1 MGSALDR
8 LRKLN
13 GDSEGE
19 EQGAT
24 TKNEKPA
31 NAKSK
36 AAYNKLLRTGKTTYG
51 GKTYTL
57 PGWEA
62 PEPEPT
68 THPSRAD
75 TLPELQRAVEAGEMH
90 PTEALSRY
98 LGTLN
103 NGPTQGIQENHAL
116 TPELQAEF
124 IRRNSGQ
131 AQGTNFAP
139 NVNLQYRM
147 AQMANRGRAEGTNE
161 EEVAGWVNS
170 KAAPYQGIRDNA
182 DYLANT
188 KADEKYAIKGLYSA
202 TGKKAKYN
210 YITNLN
216 GFADN
221 AKKSRENEL
230 TKYDFMTENERK
242 DYTYIANTQGLDAA
256 EGYLDYLDYDLNAR
270 ASEAAQAAWA
280 KNAQGTGN
288 AIGASAT
295 SVLANS
301 VSGLGEI
308 NLLSQN
314 INKLFT
320 GKPVDYNAPA
330 LNASKYTQTVRGQVA
345 KDIEKAHPNA
355 TVAGVNLGSFL
366 YQTGMSMAD
375 SAVVALLGRFG
386 VPNPGIIL
394 GSSAAVNATLNAKE
408 RGLTDAQA
416 LTTGLASGIAEMLF
430 EEVSLEK
437 IIHPTTAKSV
447 GGVVLNILR
456 QAFTEGSEE
465 VATTLAN
472 TLTDALINGDKSEIL
487 TRQRELQAQGMS
499 EEEARKAAWKE
510 WGIGLITD
518 ALGGA
523 ISGGV
528 MGTGANVANYMS
540 EANYRR
546 TGDAYRQ
553 MGLTNDE
560 FRDALVNVKQNTYD
574 QYTEEWLNKL
584 TDRAARG
591 EDLMQKLPSA
601 EIGKVMALQAGLT
614 NTVLTQTEYNRI
626 ARLNDAPYNRVT
638 EEAAQTAQETQEAA
652 RTEEVPLPA
661 RAENA
666 AETQARPLTLPTAET
681 TQNREADPLGYAL
694 DKKKSGK
701 RLNAQDARAIIE
713 NPEAIQALRDA
724 GVLLGEVQNNAL
736 GRTKIDYAVSYLADK
751 QTGTYVYSTAGGLP
765 LVSALEK
772 VWRGEPVTEAD
783 AREIMDAPGVIEA
796 FQANGYLTGDIKTG
810 QEGVRQV
817 MDAVTEW
824 GEKQRAERQEHETP
838 PSVTLPT
845 AEEQQEQ
852 NAPQALTLPTAES
865 RTAEAESVQAGPP
878 LPSRMTQ
885 EQESRAETPA
895 AERQEQN
902 APQTLSLP
910 TAEEQ
915 QEQNAPQTLTAPT
928 REESLSQEVPKPL
941 TLPTAESRTAETE
954 EQMIERLKKSPAGL
968 SQDEYTA
975 TLDQRTVKLLDT
987 LAKKLGLRVA
997 FADEVNR
1004 GKANADITGNVVLIE
1019 KGNPNP
1025 VRFLIGHEAT
1035 HWMKRN
1041 ADGGYNA
1048 FEKAARKADAVWFQ
1062 NREAEIRQ
1070 VYQKQGV
1077 SIDEAGIREEALSD
1091 YAGLLA
1097 DNSDTL
1103 ERFIT
1108 ENKDDRGVL
1117 EKVRDFFRH
1126 IKEFLTGDDRAKV
1139 ERAERRLLQALQQT
1153 ERNVASGKAKG
1164 VERSSDPAKTIGDSS
1179 GLEES
1184 YTKYSLNAN
1193 TYDYAKAYTGVSK
1206 QTETAWDSIRELG
1219 EIQKQIGRT
1228 IRKDLPAGHW
1238 RMNIHNLNEYLAK
1251 HPDIWQRLVDI
1262 QTEANEKGIAV
1273 DFVTPVQESWEIEGQ
1288 KVEGGLKGFPI
1299 EYRKKK
1305 DGSYVFNGF
1314 ARTLSQLFVDRM
1326 DPRVRGKMQDEF
1338 IAAVEDAYNKRLDM
1352 ADPAPKLKKML
1363 DAVAGPVAGRNIA
1376 SKTKNSLQTA
1386 LRSASKTVMALNFNS
1401 ACPMFTVGNH
1411 GCYLDACYLTQ
1422 MGAGGNTVN
1431 LFQSAIYGGEI
1442 LQLSQ
1447 NTIDL
1452 LNSDP
1457 DGLRVNGVGDTIADN
1472 KAGFFA
1478 ALRHAEM
1485 RGLKLKII
1493 TKQTMTLDLLRE
1505 AKKQGIDISNVTVQ
1519 LSMDNLWLPADLDD
1533 AWGSGIRGT
1542 VGIADTLRTNK
1553 NFEAASVAYDEFYGR
1568 QTKEADGVLYRK
1580 YGFDANKVLELI
1592 EDYPEINILPRYVVT
1607 TAPEIAELALG
1618 NGPLG
1623 EGPFIQTL
1631 MHGVVPE
1638 ECVSDYPGKVLNFGA
1653 VRHAIEKNADGE
1665 WEFFGAKV
1673 QKTKGDKSG
1682 KGTLIRVNS
1691 KAHKIVDDYIKDH
1704 YTKAQQET
1712 IYTNLQKQICCK
1724 ASENVDACAGCQS
1737 LYGGGC
1743 SLCSSVKA
1751 GKDFD
1756 YTPPADLQS
1765 PASDIVSETV
1775 KKLRAM
1781 VKAQNKDEGK
1791 TKYSM
1796 KEADTDYLAAVDR
1809 GNTAA
1814 AQKMV
1819 DEAAKKAGYDIKAYH
1834 GTSNYGF
1841 TRFDNYFTKFGLFGN
1856 GFYFTESPEVAESY
1870 TKKGKGTNPGV
1881 YSVFL
1886 KADNLIDMD
1895 APADLSKWRKGF
1907 RDFDFDESYL
1917 DGVSTNEDAFR
1928 ALKEAMQDAEMYQ
1941 WEAEETVPDFIREMG
1956 YDGITHMGGG
1966 RYGSKDGP
1974 SHRVYIVYDSSQ
1986 IKSADPVTYD
1996 KDDKPIS
2003 LSERFN
2009 PENDDIRY
2017 SLKGLDADAIPES
2030 VRRYGRIKP
2039 GENPARDVQ
2048 VPKKVTGD
2056 KRERVSQTIRT
2067 VLEAG
2072 ATPDAAVP
2080 TISELVEKG
2089 AYSYPVYSDKDA
2101 IAKAEGTIKDKG
2113 WEATLTEWVKDVS
2126 DGTVSKTN
2134 TAMGWALYNNAA
2146 NKGDLDTALNVLDL
2160 IVRHQRNAAQA
2171 VQATRI
2177 LKQLTPE
2184 AQLYGVQRSVDNLI
2198 AEIKQKYGKDVDIQ
2212 VNRDLARAFLNAKT
2226 EAERRK
2232 ALEALYKDVGRQ
2244 LPSRFID
2251 KWNAWRYLAMLG
2263 NPRTHVRNI
2272 VGNAGFAPVVLVK
2285 DQVGTMLESIV
2296 YHLSGGKTE
2305 RTKGL
2310 VLPGW
2315 DHKLVK
2321 AAWNRYDEIMDEALG
2336 AGKYTDMKAANDAI
2350 QEGRV
2355 IFKFKPLEWAR
2366 RANSAAL
2373 DKEDIWFNKPHYVY
2387 ALAQYC
2393 KANDITPAQIASGKG
2408 LEKAEA
2414 YAIKEAQKAT
2424 YRDINAFSNFVS
2436 SIGRSTDRKT
2446 PVGKV
2451 ASAVIEGIL
2460 PFRRTPANILAR
2472 GVEYSPLGLAKS
2484 LTYDMYQVMKKDA
2497 DGNPRMTVAE
2507 MLDDVS
2513 AGLTGTGLL
2522 ALGMLLAKLGLL
2534 RGHGKDEE
2542 KARNFDDLTG
2552 HQNYALQLPNGDSYT
2567 LDWLA
2572 PESLPVFVG
2581 VNLYERMLKTKGEMK
2596 MNDLLQAVSSISEPM
2611 LEMSMLQGI
2620 NDLLETVSFAKN
2632 QDTSALFGVL
2642 SEATISYL
2650 TQAFPTLLGQSE
2662 RTGENIRM
2670 TTYTDKNKWLTPDIQ
2685 YSLGKVSAK
2694 IPGWDYDQIPYIDA
2708 WGRTEVTG
2716 DGWLERAFKNMINPG
2731 YTDTVRM
2738 SDMEKELLRLY
2749 NLNPEDNGGVLPTRP
2764 GRKIGDTDLTGEQYV
2779 KYATKKGQLSYELAT
2794 GIIKSAA
2801 YKKATDDEKVALI
2814 KDAFDYANERGKAEA
2829 ISGYKTSESKSWITK
2844 MYQTVKKTKV
2854 DEATYLSARYATS
2867 QVKGIPDDN
2876 GEMISNSAGLKKMD
2890 YLYGLTSLTDSQ
2902 REAMMADF
2910 GVGEKLLEAMPSK
2923 EEVKERLTFIEAG
2936 IPDSEYKDY
2945 KIASG
2950 VKGIDLDTYMKGY
2963 NAYYDADGS
2972 GTKTNADWTAVLD
2985 EQTFSKD
2992 KAQDNYIKGVLWQL
3006 YTNSTST
3013 KNNPYDKS
3021 GGQYV
3026 LDEKDKAKG
3035 GGGKSGGD
3043 KARIQLPTQKQPWE
3057 MTRSRLTLPSHSTV
3071 REQRPTSRLTLPS
3084 RYSK

>member
-1 MGSALDR
+1 MADDFEFEKRMAEKRAKKTKQTFGEGVYGSTPYISRVTDYEQARRDAEKEW
-8 LRKLN
+8 LRQQQTRQQEQQTRQQEQQTRQQEQQNAATAGLSQNVASYYQDILN
-13 GDSEGE
+13 ER
-19 EQGAT
+19 
-24 TKNEKPA
+24 
-31 NAKSK
+31 K
-36 AAYNKLLRTGKTTYG
+36 AA
-51 GKTYTL
+51 
-57 PGWEA
+57 
-62 PEPEPT
+62 EPT
-68 THPSRAD
+68 PSSSRPD

-103 NGPTQGIQENHAL
+103 NGSAQGIQENHAL
-116 TPELQAEF
+116 TPALQAEF
-124 IRRNSGQ
+124 VRRNSGQ
-131 AQGTNFAP
+131 TTGTNFAP
-139 NVNLQYRM
+139 NVNLQYQM

-170 KAAPYQGIRDNA
+170 KSAPYQGIRNNK

-188 KADEKYAIKGLYSA
+188 KADEKYAIKGLYTA

-216 GFADN
+216 GFADS

-230 TKYDFMTENERK
+230 SKYDFMTENERK

-301 VSGLGEI
+301 VSGLGTL
-308 NLLSQN
+308 NLLGQN
-314 INKLFT
+314 INKALT

-375 SAVVALLGRFG
+375 SAVVALLGSLG
-386 VPNPGIIL
+386 VPQPGIIL

-430 EEVSLEK
+430 EEISLEK

-447 GGVVLNILR
+447 GGVVKNILL

-487 TRQRELQAQGMS
+487 TRQRELQADGMS
-499 EEEARKAAWKE
+499 EEEARRAAWNE
-510 WGIGLITD
+510 WGTGLLTD
-518 ALGGA
+518 LLGGA
-523 ISGGV
+523 ISGGQ
-528 MGTGANVANYMS
+528 MGTGANVSNYMS
-540 EANYRR
+540 EANYRM
-546 TGDAYRQ
+546 TGDAYKQ
-553 MGLTNDE
+553 MGMTNDE
-560 FRDALVNVKQNTYD
+560 LRDALVNVKQNTYD
-574 QYTEEWLNKL
+574 PYTEEWLGKL

-626 ARLNDAPYNRVT
+626 ARLNESPYNNVMD
-638 EEAAQTAQETQEAA
+638 EAPQTAQEAQEATRA
-652 RTEEVPLPA
+652 EEAPLPA

-666 AETQARPLTLPTAET
+666 AETQARTLTLPTVEEAP
-681 TQNREADPLGYAL
+681 TQNT
-694 DKKKSGK
+694 
-701 RLNAQDARAIIE
+701 Q
-713 NPEAIQALRDA
+713 
-724 GVLLGEVQNNAL
+724 
-736 GRTKIDYAVSYLADK
+736 
-751 QTGTYVYSTAGGLP
+751 QT
-765 LVSALEK
+765 
-772 VWRGEPVTEAD
+772 
-783 AREIMDAPGVIEA
+783 
-796 FQANGYLTGDIKTG
+796 LT
-810 QEGVRQV
+810 
-817 MDAVTEW
+817 M
-824 GEKQRAERQEHETP
+824 
-838 PSVTLPT
+838 PT
-845 AEEQQEQ
+845 AEERQAQVAEQQAPAQQAQAEEARVEPNAPATLSLPTVEAQQEPNAPATLTLPTVAERQEQ
-852 NAPQALTLPTAES
+852 NAPQALTLPT
-865 RTAEAESVQAGPP
+865 V
-878 LPSRMTQ
+878 
-885 EQESRAETPA
+885 
-895 AERQEQN
+895 N
-902 APQTLSLP
+902 
-910 TAEEQ
+910 
-915 QEQNAPQTLTAPT
+915 
-928 REESLSQEVPKPL
+928 
-941 TLPTAESRTAETE
+941 SRTAETE
-954 EQMIERLKKSPAGL
+954 EQLIDRLKKSEAGL
-968 SQDEYTA
+968 AQDDYTA
-975 TLDQRTVKLLDT
+975 TMDQRTVKLLDT

-1070 VYQKQGV
+1070 AYEKQGI
-1077 SIDEAGIREEALSD
+1077 SIDEAGIREEAVSD

-1108 ENKDDRGVL
+1108 ENKDDRSAL

-1126 IKEFLTGDDRAKV
+1126 VKEFLTGDERAKV
-1139 ERAERRLLQALQQT
+1139 ERAERRLIQALQQT
-1153 ERNVASGKAKG
+1153 ERNVASGEGARQGNNTQRSIKSNIDGTQAASYNNELTGG
-1164 VERSSDPAKTIGDSS
+1164 VQNGRAQEGTAGAELDGTS
-1179 GLEES
+1179 GE
-1184 YTKYSLNAN
+1184 
-1193 TYDYAKAYTGVSK
+1193 GVSERRVRAARGDRAEGRALRQGDIPVSGIVQLSESSK
-1206 QTETAWDSIRELG
+1206 QLLNDRSVGTVEMEYSTDHAAFSALLDEARTIDEENGWAVTPKTVEALENCRTFLSADGGVGFALAPNGDIEAVFRNRNRHPQGRAMRSVIPQAIANGGTKLDCYGPRLARVYADAAGMVPVCRVSFDPEFANPG
-1219 EIQKQIGRT
+1219 WTPDKGQPDVVFMMATDTDADTIIQKQGTYHIPT
-1228 IRKDLPAGHW
+1228 
-1238 RMNIHNLNEYLAK
+1238 
-1251 HPDIWQRLVDI
+1251 
-1262 QTEANEKGIAV
+1262 
-1273 DFVTPVQESWEIEGQ
+1273 
-1288 KVEGGLKGFPI
+1288 
-1299 EYRKKK
+1299 
-1305 DGSYVFNGF
+1305 
-1314 ARTLSQLFVDRM
+1314 
-1326 DPRVRGKMQDEF
+1326 DEE
-1338 IAAVEDAYNKRLDM
+1338 IAALPLFTGETGYDDAAAYRDRLLEERLKAGNTEEETKWSLKESDSAYLSAVNSGDM
-1352 ADPAPKLKKML
+1352 A
-1363 DAVAGPVAGRNIA
+1363 
-1376 SKTKNSLQTA
+1376 TA
-1386 LRSASKTVMALNFNS
+1386 QR
-1401 ACPMFTVGNH
+1401 
-1411 GCYLDACYLTQ
+1411 
-1422 MGAGGNTVN
+1422 
-1431 LFQSAIYGGEI
+1431 
-1442 LQLSQ
+1442 
-1447 NTIDL
+1447 
-1452 LNSDP
+1452 
-1457 DGLRVNGVGDTIADN
+1457 
-1472 KAGFFA
+1472 
-1478 ALRHAEM
+1478 
-1485 RGLKLKII
+1485 
-1493 TKQTMTLDLLRE
+1493 
-1505 AKKQGIDISNVTVQ
+1505 
-1519 LSMDNLWLPADLDD
+1519 
-1533 AWGSGIRGT
+1533 
-1542 VGIADTLRTNK
+1542 
-1553 NFEAASVAYDEFYGR
+1553 
-1568 QTKEADGVLYRK
+1568 
-1580 YGFDANKVLELI
+1580 
-1592 EDYPEINILPRYVVT
+1592 
-1607 TAPEIAELALG
+1607 
-1618 NGPLG
+1618 
-1623 EGPFIQTL
+1623 
-1631 MHGVVPE
+1631 
-1638 ECVSDYPGKVLNFGA
+1638 
-1653 VRHAIEKNADGE
+1653 
-1665 WEFFGAKV
+1665 
-1673 QKTKGDKSG
+1673 
-1682 KGTLIRVNS
+1682 
-1691 KAHKIVDDYIKDH
+1691 
-1704 YTKAQQET
+1704 
-1712 IYTNLQKQICCK
+1712 
-1724 ASENVDACAGCQS
+1724 
-1737 LYGGGC
+1737 
-1743 SLCSSVKA
+1743 
-1751 GKDFD
+1751 
-1756 YTPPADLQS
+1756 
-1765 PASDIVSETV
+1765 
-1775 KKLRAM
+1775 
-1781 VKAQNKDEGK
+1781 
-1791 TKYSM
+1791 
-1796 KEADTDYLAAVDR
+1796 
-1809 GNTAA
+1809 
-1814 AQKMV
+1814 MV
-1819 DEAAKKAGYDIKAYH
+1819 DEAAKKAGFVDAIPEQTSTYAVRTGRPPKNTVKVYKVFTVTDDGSPTALFVSGTEKLPQNVWLNAQDTWHFTAKNGLQYVPSTQNPYTEGGKTGGQVEIPNDEIRQELIRRGFLPKGSKAKAITALAYRPGWH
-1834 GTSNYGF
+1834 AGDLPFFPQGGMQIEGSNYKNVHRYNQVVFECEMDADTDYTTYHTNKDGKTVFHDMETMPDGGF
-1841 TRFDNYFTKFGLFGN
+1841 YKFSTNPMANAQDIGSWYISGSLKIGRALTEAECNKILQDSGRPIQEWQQYQDKDARRNMSKEERNAYEHTMGPMNLAALGYTGERFD
-1856 GFYFTESPEVAESY
+1856 A
-1870 TKKGKGTNPGV
+1870 
-1881 YSVFL
+1881 
-1886 KADNLIDMD
+1886 A
-1895 APADLSKWRKGF
+1895 RKT
-1907 RDFDFDESYL
+1907 L
-1917 DGVSTNEDAFR
+1917 A
-1928 ALKEAMQDAEMYQ
+1928 
-1941 WEAEETVPDFIREMG
+1941 
-1956 YDGITHMGGG
+1956 
-1966 RYGSKDGP
+1966 
-1974 SHRVYIVYDSSQ
+1974 
-1986 IKSADPVTYD
+1986 PVTYD
-1996 KDDKPIS
+1996 DDGKVIP

-2030 VRRYGRIKP
+2030 VRRYGRIQP
-2039 GENPARDVQ
+2039 GEKPTRDVQ
-2048 VPKKVTGD
+2048 VPKKVTED
-2056 KRERVSQTIRT
+2056 KNERVSQTIRT

-2089 AYSYPVYSDKDA
+2089 AYSYQVYSDKDA
-2101 IAKAEGTIKDKG
+2101 IAKAEDTIKDKG
-2113 WEATLTEWVKDVS
+2113 WEATLTAWVKDVS
-2126 DGTVSKTN
+2126 DGTVNKTN
-2134 TAMGWALYNNAA
+2134 TALGWALYNNAA
-2146 NKGDLDTALNVLDL
+2146 NEGDLDTALNVLDL

-2226 EAERRK
+2226 EEERRK

-2244 LPSRFID
+2244 LPSRFVD

-2285 DQVGTMLESIV
+2285 DQVGTMLESIA
-2296 YHLSGGKTE
+2296 YRLSGGKTD

-2321 AAWNRYDEIMDEALG
+2321 AAWDRYDEIMDEALG
-2336 AGKYTDMKAANDAI
+2336 GGKYTDMKAANDAI
-2350 QEGRV
+2350 EQSRV
-2355 IFKFKPLEWAR
+2355 IFKFKPLEVVR
-2366 RANSAAL
+2366 RFNRDAL

-2387 ALAQYC
+2387 AMAQYC

-2484 LTYDMYQVMKKDA
+2484 LTYDIYQVMKKDA
-2497 DGNPRMTVAE
+2497 DGNPRMTVSE
-2507 MLDDVS
+2507 MLDNVS

-2522 ALGMLLAKLGLL
+2522 ALGMLLSKLGLL
-2534 RGHGKDEE
+2534 RGHGEDDE

-2572 PESLPVFVG
+2572 PEALPVFVG

-2596 MNDLLQAVSSISEPM
+2596 MNDLLKAISSISEPM
-2611 LEMSMLQGI
+2611 LEMSMIQGI

-2632 QDTSALFGVL
+2632 NETSALFGVL

-2670 TTYTDKNKWLTPDIQ
+2670 TTYTDKNKWLMPDLQ

-2694 IPGWDYDQIPYIDA
+2694 TPGWDYDQIPYIDA

-2731 YTDTVRM
+2731 YTDRVRM

-2749 NLNPEDNGGVLPTRP
+2749 NVNPEDNGGVLPTRA

-2779 KYATKKGQLSYELAT
+2779 KYATKKGELSYELAER
-2794 GIIKSAA
+2794 IIKSAA
-2801 YKKATDDEKVALI
+2801 YKKATDAERVEMI
-2814 KDAFDYANERGKAEA
+2814 KDAYDYANEKGRAAA
-2829 ISGYKTSESKSWITK
+2829 IPGYKPSKNKAW
-2844 MYQTVKKTKV
+2844 MAEMDETVKETKV
-2854 DEATYLSARYATS
+2854 SRADYISARYAAS
-2867 QVKGIPDDN
+2867 QIKGIPD
-2876 GEMISNSAGLKKMD
+2876 GEGGTVTNSAGLKKMD
-2890 YLYGLTSLTDSQ
+2890 YLYGLTDLTQKQ

-2910 GVGEKLLEAMPSK
+2910 GVSESLLESAQSK
-2923 EEVKERLTFIEAG
+2923 DDVNGMLEFLDAG
-2936 IPDSEYKDY
+2936 IPATEYKDY

-2950 VKGIDLDTYMKGY
+2950 VRGIDLDTYKKGY

-2985 EQTFSKD
+2985 KQTFSKD
-2992 KAQDNYIKGVLWQL
+2992 TAQNNYIKGVLWQL

-3026 LDEKDKAKG
+3026 LDERDKAKAG
-3035 GGGKSGGD
+3035 GSGSGSY
-3043 KARIQLPTQKQPWE
+3043 ARANIPTLKLPTVEPVQK
-3057 MTRSRLTLPSHSTV
+3057 RSTGRLELPTV
-3071 REQRPTSRLTLPS
+3071 
-3084 RYSK
+3084 

>member
-1 MGSALDR
+1 MS
-8 LRKLN
+8 
-13 GDSEGE
+13 
-19 EQGAT
+19 Q
-24 TKNEKPA
+24 
-31 NAKSK
+31 
-36 AAYNKLLRTGKTTYG
+36 
-51 GKTYTL
+51 
-57 PGWEA
+57 
-62 PEPEPT
+62 
-68 THPSRAD
+68 
-75 TLPELQRAVEAGEMH
+75 
-90 PTEALSRY
+90 
-98 LGTLN
+98 
-103 NGPTQGIQENHAL
+103 I
-116 TPELQAEF
+116 
-124 IRRNSGQ
+124 
-131 AQGTNFAP
+131 
-139 NVNLQYRM
+139 
-147 AQMANRGRAEGTNE
+147 ANRGRSEGTNAE
-161 EEVAGWVNS
+161 EIAGWVNS
-170 KAAPYQGIRDNA
+170 KADQYQGIRNNP

-188 KADEKYAIKGLYSA
+188 KPDEKYAVKGLYIA

-216 GFADN
+216 GYAD
-221 AKKSRENEL
+221 KENMSL
-230 TKYDFMTENERK
+230 GNNRLYKYSYMTDNERK

-270 ASEAAQAAWA
+270 AAEAENAAWA
-280 KNAQGTGN
+280 ENTRGTGK
-288 AIGASAT
+288 AIGASAA
-295 SVLANS
+295 SVLIKPGE
-301 VSGLGEI
+301 GLGVLD
-308 NLLSQN
+308 LLGQN
-314 INKLFT
+314 INKALT

-330 LNASKYTQTVRGQVA
+330 LRPSQWTQTIRGQVA
-345 KDIEKAHPNA
+345 KDIEEAHPDA

-386 VPNPGIIL
+386 VPNPGVIL
-394 GSSAAVNATLNAKE
+394 GSSAAVSATLNAKE

-416 LTTGLASGIAEMLF
+416 LTTGLAAGIAEMLF

-437 IIHPTTAKSV
+437 IIHPTTAKGV

-472 TLTDALINGDKSEIL
+472 TLTDAIINGDKSEIL
-487 TRQRELQAQGMS
+487 VRQRELQAQGMS
-499 EEEARKAAWKE
+499 EEDARKAAWRE
-510 WGIGLITD
+510 WGQGLIAD

-523 ISGGV
+523 LSGGV
-528 MGTGANVANYMS
+528 MGTGANVTNYMS
-540 EANYRR
+540 EANYRQ
-546 TGDAYRQ
+546 TGDAYKQ
-553 MGLTNDE
+553 MGMTNDE

-574 QYTEEWLNKL
+574 QYTEEWLDKL

-591 EDLMQKLPSA
+591 EDLMKKLPSA

-626 ARLNDAPYNRVT
+626 ARLNEAPYN
-638 EEAAQTAQETQEAA
+638 EMIDEASQTAQETQEAPRA
-652 RTEEVPLPA
+652 REVPLPA
-661 RAENA
+661 RAETA
-666 AETQARPLTLPTAET
+666 AETQARPLTLPTAE
-681 TQNREADPLGYAL
+681 EAPAP
-694 DKKKSGK
+694 
-701 RLNAQDARAIIE
+701 AQ
-713 NPEAIQALRDA
+713 
-724 GVLLGEVQNNAL
+724 
-736 GRTKIDYAVSYLADK
+736 
-751 QTGTYVYSTAGGLP
+751 TAPATLTLP
-765 LVSALEK
+765 TAAE
-772 VWRGEPVTEAD
+772 
-783 AREIMDAPGVIEA
+783 
-796 FQANGYLTGDIKTG
+796 Q
-810 QEGVRQV
+810 Q
-817 MDAVTEW
+817 
-824 GEKQRAERQEHETP
+824 ERQERQEQQRP
-838 PSVTLPT
+838 PVPRAAQEELTTTMPPAAEQQEREDPQTLTLPT
-845 AEEQQEQ
+845 AEE
-852 NAPQALTLPTAES
+852 
-865 RTAEAESVQAGPP
+865 
-878 LPSRMTQ
+878 
-885 EQESRAETPA
+885 
-895 AERQEQN
+895 RQEQN
-902 APQTLSLP
+902 TLR
-910 TAEEQ
+910 T
-915 QEQNAPQTLTAPT
+915 
-928 REESLSQEVPKPL
+928 L

-954 EQMIERLKKSPAGL
+954 EQMIDRLKKSPAGL

-975 TLDQRTVKLLDT
+975 TLDRRTAKLLDT

-1004 GKANADITGNVVLIE
+1004 GKANADINGNVVLIE

-1035 HWMKRN
+1035 HWMKKN

-1048 FEKAARKADAVWFQ
+1048 FEKAARKADAVWFA
-1062 NREAEIRQ
+1062 NREAEIRE
-1070 VYQKQGV
+1070 VYKKQGV
-1077 SIDEAGIREEALSD
+1077 SIDEAGIREEAVSD

-1103 ERFIT
+1103 EQFIS

-1153 ERNVASGKAKG
+1153 ERNVASGKGASRGNNTQQSIKSNIDETQAAGYNNELTGGAQNGRAQEGTAGAELDGASGEG
-1164 VERSSDPAKTIGDSS
+1164 VSERRLLADRGDRAQGRALRQGDISASGFVRLSDSS
-1179 GLEES
+1179 KQLLKDRSVGTVEMEYSTDHAAFSALLDEARTLDRDNGWAVTPKTVEDLENCRTFLSEDGGVGFALAPNGDIEAVFRNKQRHPQKGAMKSVLPQAIANGGTKLDCYGPGLARVYAYAGGMAPVCRVAFDAEF
-1184 YTKYSLNAN
+1184 AN
-1193 TYDYAKAYTGVSK
+1193 PGWTPDKGTPDVVFMMV
-1206 QTETAWDSIRELG
+1206 TDTDSDTI
-1219 EIQKQIGRT
+1219 IQKQGTYHIPT
-1228 IRKDLPAGHW
+1228 DEEIAKLPLFTGPTGYDDAAAY
-1238 RMNIHNLNEYLAK
+1238 R
-1251 HPDIWQRLVDI
+1251 DRLL
-1262 QTEANEKGIAV
+1262 EE
-1273 DFVTPVQESWEIEGQ
+1273 W
-1288 KVEGGLKGFPI
+1288 LK
-1299 EYRKKK
+1299 
-1305 DGSYVFNGF
+1305 
-1314 ARTLSQLFVDRM
+1314 
-1326 DPRVRGKMQDEF
+1326 
-1338 IAAVEDAYNKRLDM
+1338 
-1352 ADPAPKLKKML
+1352 
-1363 DAVAGPVAGRNIA
+1363 
-1376 SKTKNSLQTA
+1376 
-1386 LRSASKTVMALNFNS
+1386 
-1401 ACPMFTVGNH
+1401 
-1411 GCYLDACYLTQ
+1411 
-1422 MGAGGNTVN
+1422 GGNTEGETKRS
-1431 LFQSAIYGGEI
+1431 LKESDSAY
-1442 LQLSQ
+1442 LS
-1447 NTIDL
+1447 
-1452 LNSDP
+1452 
-1457 DGLRVNGVGDTIADN
+1457 A
-1472 KAGFFA
+1472 
-1478 ALRHAEM
+1478 
-1485 RGLKLKII
+1485 
-1493 TKQTMTLDLLRE
+1493 
-1505 AKKQGIDISNVTVQ
+1505 
-1519 LSMDNLWLPADLDD
+1519 
-1533 AWGSGIRGT
+1533 
-1542 VGIADTLRTNK
+1542 
-1553 NFEAASVAYDEFYGR
+1553 
-1568 QTKEADGVLYRK
+1568 
-1580 YGFDANKVLELI
+1580 
-1592 EDYPEINILPRYVVT
+1592 
-1607 TAPEIAELALG
+1607 
-1618 NGPLG
+1618 
-1623 EGPFIQTL
+1623 
-1631 MHGVVPE
+1631 
-1638 ECVSDYPGKVLNFGA
+1638 
-1653 VRHAIEKNADGE
+1653 
-1665 WEFFGAKV
+1665 
-1673 QKTKGDKSG
+1673 
-1682 KGTLIRVNS
+1682 VNS
-1691 KAHKIVDDYIKDH
+1691 GDME
-1704 YTKAQQET
+1704 TAQ
-1712 IYTNLQKQICCK
+1712 
-1724 ASENVDACAGCQS
+1724 
-1737 LYGGGC
+1737 
-1743 SLCSSVKA
+1743 
-1751 GKDFD
+1751 
-1756 YTPPADLQS
+1756 
-1765 PASDIVSETV
+1765 
-1775 KKLRAM
+1775 RM
-1781 VKAQNKDEGK
+1781 VN
-1791 TKYSM
+1791 
-1796 KEADTDYLAAVDR
+1796 
-1809 GNTAA
+1809 
-1814 AQKMV
+1814 
-1819 DEAAKKAGYDIKAYH
+1819 EAAKAAGYNIRAYH

-1856 GFYFTESPEVAESY
+1856 GFYFTENPEVAESY

-1941 WEAEETVPDFIREMG
+1941 WEAEETVPDFVKEMG
-1956 YDGITHMGGG
+1956 YDGITHLGGG

-1974 SHRVYIVYDSSQ
+1974 RHRVYIVYDSSQ
-1986 IKSADPVTYD
+1986 IKSADPVTRTD
-1996 KDDKPIS
+1996 SGEVIP

-2009 PENDDIRY
+2009 ENAEDIRY
-2017 SLKGLDADAIPES
+2017 SLKKAEGGRQFVEVDKDILAGVPQQDWVKTVKQNLSAKFPNGVYVRNQLIDIDRDSRRETTYSRYMTWLYNNDLASYADTLRSTDNTDEILNAADTWINEAPKHARKDDIVDFARGKVLLRIGGKDYEASVVVGHRANERLRLYGILDLSPTTIKEIKPKAAENNDLASNGHHVRNTAFGSTKVPSAGTLVNTQNSSGSPNSLKGLDADAVPES

-2039 GENPARDVQ
+2039 GENPARDIQ

-2089 AYSYPVYSDKDA
+2089 AYSYQVYSDKDA
-2101 IAKAEGTIKDKG
+2101 IAKAEDTIKDKG

-2126 DGTVSKTN
+2126 DGTVNKTN
-2134 TAMGWALYNNAA
+2134 TALGWALYNNAA
-2146 NKGDLDTALNVLDL
+2146 NEGDLDTALNVLDL

-2212 VNRDLARAFLNAKT
+2212 VNRDLARAFLNAET
-2226 EAERRK
+2226 ETERKK

-2272 VGNAGFAPVVLVK
+2272 VGNAGFAPAVLVK
-2285 DQVGTMLESIV
+2285 DQIGTMLESIA
-2296 YHLSGGKTE
+2296 YGLSGGKTE

-2336 AGKYTDMKAANDAI
+2336 GGKYTDMKAANDAI
-2350 QEGRV
+2350 QEGRT

-2366 RANSAAL
+2366 RANSSAL

-2387 ALAQYC
+2387 AMAQYC

-2436 SIGRSTDRKT
+2436 SIGRSADRKT

-2484 LTYDMYQVMKKDA
+2484 LTYDMYQVMSKDA
-2497 DGNPRMTVAE
+2497 DGNPRMSVAE
-2507 MLDDVS
+2507 MLDNVS

-2716 DGWLERAFKNMINPG
+2716 DGWLERAFKNMVSPG
-2731 YTDTVRM
+2731 YTDKVRM

-2749 NLNPEDNGGVLPTRP
+2749 NLNPEDNGGVLPSRP

-2794 GIIKSAA
+2794 GIVKSAA
-2801 YKKATDDEKVALI
+2801 YKKATDDERVALI

-2829 ISGYKTSESKSWITK
+2829 IPGYKTSESKSWITK

-2854 DEATYLSARYATS
+2854 DEAAYISARYETS
-2867 QVKGIPDDN
+2867 QIEGIRNDKG
-2876 GEMISNSAGLKKMD
+2876 ETISNSAGLKKMD
-2890 YLYGLTSLTDSQ
+2890 YLYGLTNLTESQ

-2910 GVGEKLLEAMPSK
+2910 GISDTLLEAMPSK
-2923 EEVKERLTFIEAG
+2923 DEVKGRLAFINAG

-2985 EQTFSKD
+2985 KQTFSKD
-2992 KAQDNYIKGVLWQL
+2992 KAQDSYIKGVLWQL

-3013 KNNPYDKS
+3013 KNNPFGKA

-3026 LDEKDKAKG
+3026 LDEKEKAKG
-3035 GGGKSGGD
+3035 GGSGSGQY
-3043 KARIQLPTQKQPWE
+3043 ARANIPTLKLPTVVPVRK
-3057 MTRSRLTLPSHSTV
+3057 RSTGRLELPTI
-3071 REQRPTSRLTLPS
+3071 
-3084 RYSK
+3084 

>member
-1 MGSALDR
+1 MPNGYDR
-8 LRKLN
+8 LKTLLDSTKDEDEEEEETTATGSSTKKSGKARLDALLSRTE
-13 GDSEGE
+13 GDD
-19 EQGAT
+19 T
-24 TKNEKPA
+24 PA
-31 NAKSK
+31 NARSK
-36 AAYNKLLRTGKTTYG
+36 AAYEELMTTGSSTYR
-51 GKTYTL
+51 GKEYTMPL
-57 PGWEA
+57 PA
-62 PEPEPT
+62 EPT
-68 THPSRAD
+68 PSSSRAD

-103 NGPTQGIQENHAL
+103 NGQAQGIQENHAL
-116 TPELQAEF
+116 TPALQAEF
-124 IRRNSGQ
+124 VRRNSGQ
-131 AQGTNFAP
+131 TTGTNFAP
-139 NVNLQYRM
+139 NVNLQYQM

-170 KAAPYQGIRDNA
+170 KAAPYQGIRNNK

-188 KADEKYAIKGLYSA
+188 KADEKYAIKGLYTA

-216 GFADN
+216 GFADS

-230 TKYDFMTENERK
+230 SKYDFMTDNERK

-301 VSGLGEI
+301 VSGLGTL
-308 NLLSQN
+308 NLLGQN
-314 INKLFT
+314 INKALT

-375 SAVVALLGRFG
+375 SAVVALLGSLG
-386 VPNPGIIL
+386 VPQPGIIL

-430 EEVSLEK
+430 EEISLEK

-447 GGVVLNILR
+447 GGVFKNILR

-487 TRQRELQAQGMS
+487 VRQRELQADGMS

-510 WGIGLITD
+510 WWIGLATD

-523 ISGGV
+523 LSGGL
-528 MGTGANVANYMS
+528 MGTGANVSNYMS
-540 EANYRR
+540 EANYRK
-546 TGDAYRQ
+546 TGDAYKQ
-553 MGLTNDE
+553 MGMTNDE
-560 FRDALVNVKQNTYD
+560 LRDALVNVNQNTYD
-574 QYTEEWLNKL
+574 PYTKDWLGKL

-626 ARLNDAPYNRVT
+626 ARLNESPYNNVT
-638 EEAAQTAQETQEAA
+638 DEASQTAQETQRVTRA
-652 RTEEVPLPA
+652 EEVPLPA

-666 AETQARPLTLPTAET
+666 AETQARQLTLPTVEARQEQNTQQTLTMPTAEER
-681 TQNREADPLGYAL
+681 Q
-694 DKKKSGK
+694 
-701 RLNAQDARAIIE
+701 AQVEERQAQVQQARAE
-713 NPEAIQALRDA
+713 E
-724 GVLLGEVQNNAL
+724 
-736 GRTKIDYAVSYLADK
+736 T
-751 QTGTYVYSTAGGLP
+751 
-765 LVSALEK
+765 
-772 VWRGEPVTEAD
+772 
-783 AREIMDAPGVIEA
+783 
-796 FQANGYLTGDIKTG
+796 
-810 QEGVRQV
+810 
-817 MDAVTEW
+817 
-824 GEKQRAERQEHETP
+824 RAEQNAPATL
-838 PSVTLPT
+838 SLPT
-845 AEEQQEQ
+845 AEATQQEREAPQTLSLPTVAERQEQ
-852 NAPQALTLPTAES
+852 NAPQALTLPT
-865 RTAEAESVQAGPP
+865 V
-878 LPSRMTQ
+878 
-885 EQESRAETPA
+885 
-895 AERQEQN
+895 N
-902 APQTLSLP
+902 
-910 TAEEQ
+910 
-915 QEQNAPQTLTAPT
+915 
-928 REESLSQEVPKPL
+928 
-941 TLPTAESRTAETE
+941 SRTAETE
-954 EQMIERLKKSPAGL
+954 EQLIDRLKKSDAGL
-968 SQDEYTA
+968 AQDDYTA
-975 TLDQRTVKLLDT
+975 TMDQRTVKLLDT

-1070 VYQKQGV
+1070 TYEKQGI
-1077 SIDEAGIREEALSD
+1077 SIDEAGIREEAIAD

-1108 ENKDDRGVL
+1108 ENKDDRSAL

-1126 IKEFLTGDDRAKV
+1126 VKEFLTGDERAKV
-1139 ERAERRLLQALQQT
+1139 ERAERRLMQALQQT
-1153 ERNVASGKAKG
+1153 ERNVASGEGARQGNNTQRSIKSNIDGTQAAGYNNELTGG
-1164 VERSSDPAKTIGDSS
+1164 VQNGRAQEGTAGAELDGTS
-1179 GLEES
+1179 GE
-1184 YTKYSLNAN
+1184 
-1193 TYDYAKAYTGVSK
+1193 GVS
-1206 QTETAWDSIRELG
+1206 ERRIR
-1219 EIQKQIGRT
+1219 
-1228 IRKDLPAGHW
+1228 A
-1238 RMNIHNLNEYLAK
+1238 
-1251 HPDIWQRLVDI
+1251 
-1262 QTEANEKGIAV
+1262 
-1273 DFVTPVQESWEIEGQ
+1273 
-1288 KVEGGLKGFPI
+1288 
-1299 EYRKKK
+1299 
-1305 DGSYVFNGF
+1305 
-1314 ARTLSQLFVDRM
+1314 
-1326 DPRVRGKMQDEF
+1326 
-1338 IAAVEDAYNKRLDM
+1338 
-1352 ADPAPKLKKML
+1352 
-1363 DAVAGPVAGRNIA
+1363 AGRDSA
-1376 SKTKNSLQTA
+1376 EGRA
-1386 LRSASKTVMALNFNS
+1386 L
-1401 ACPMFTVGNH
+1401 GQ
-1411 GCYLDACYLTQ
+1411 GD
-1422 MGAGGNTVN
+1422 
-1431 LFQSAIYGGEI
+1431 
-1442 LQLSQ
+1442 LSV
-1447 NTIDL
+1447 
-1452 LNSDP
+1452 S
-1457 DGLRVNGVGDTIADN
+1457 G
-1472 KAGFFA
+1472 
-1478 ALRHAEM
+1478 
-1485 RGLKLKII
+1485 
-1493 TKQTMTLDLLRE
+1493 
-1505 AKKQGIDISNVTVQ
+1505 SVQ
-1519 LSMDNLWLPADLDD
+1519 LSDSSKQLLNDR
-1533 AWGSGIRGT
+1533 SVGT
-1542 VGIADTLRTNK
+1542 VEMEYSTDHAAFSALLDEARDADKENGWAVTPKSVEELENCRTFLSADGGVGFALAPNGDIEAVFRNRNRHPQGRAMRSVIPQAIANGGTKLDCYGPRLAQVYADAAGMVPVCRVSFDPGFANPGWTPDKGQPDVVFMMATDTDADTIIQNQGT
-1553 NFEAASVAYDEFYGR
+1553 YHIPTDE
-1568 QTKEADGVLYRK
+1568 
-1580 YGFDANKVLELI
+1580 
-1592 EDYPEINILPRYVVT
+1592 
-1607 TAPEIAELALG
+1607 EIAELPLFTGETGYDDAAAYRDRLLEERLKG
-1618 NGPLG
+1618 GPSVKEQAEELSDAETKYSIREKDPPKKVG
-1623 EGPFIQTL
+1623 IAYKVFYAKDGQLYPPMVANPGGAGTPV
-1631 MHGVVPE
+1631 GVWL
-1638 ECVSDYPGKVLNFGA
+1638 DADIGA
-1653 VRHAIEKNADGE
+1653 AAAPSKTGRAQ
-1665 WEFFGAKV
+1665 V
-1673 QKTKGDKSG
+1673 QAGG
-1682 KGTLIRVNS
+1682 KGTSTGKGSLAFRPGWHLGDIPQAKQFARKNPETG
-1691 KAHKIVDDYIKDH
+1691 KKD
-1704 YTKAQQET
+1704 
-1712 IYTNLQKQICCK
+1712 L
-1724 ASENVDACAGCQS
+1724 
-1737 LYGGGC
+1737 
-1743 SLCSSVKA
+1743 
-1751 GKDFD
+1751 F
-1756 YTPPADLQS
+1756 PADFVW
-1765 PASDIVSETV
+1765 AECEY
-1775 KKLRAM
+1775 AM
-1781 VKAQNKDEGK
+1781 DH
-1791 TKYSM
+1791 
-1796 KEADTDYLAAVDR
+1796 DY
-1809 GNTAA
+1809 
-1814 AQKMV
+1814 Q
-1819 DEAAKKAGYDIKAYH
+1819 DEAMSYGYTENGKFRHSYAGLPKLPTDGYYRYRTNPNPDTVPWVITGAMKV
-1834 GTSNYGF
+1834 
-1841 TRFDNYFTKFGLFGN
+1841 TRILTDEETDAICRENGVEPMKREGGPIDLAKFGLKAGN
-1856 GFYFTESPEVAESY
+1856 TE
-1870 TKKGKGTNPGV
+1870 
-1881 YSVFL
+1881 
-1886 KADNLIDMD
+1886 
-1895 APADLSKWRKGF
+1895 
-1907 RDFDFDESYL
+1907 
-1917 DGVSTNEDAFR
+1917 
-1928 ALKEAMQDAEMYQ
+1928 
-1941 WEAEETVPDFIREMG
+1941 EETKR
-1956 YDGITHMGGG
+1956 
-1966 RYGSKDGP
+1966 
-1974 SHRVYIVYDSSQ
+1974 
-1986 IKSADPVTYD
+1986 
-1996 KDDKPIS
+1996 
-2003 LSERFN
+2003 
-2009 PENDDIRY
+2009 

-2048 VPKKVTGD
+2048 VPKKVTED
-2056 KRERVSQTIRT
+2056 KNERVSQTIRT

-2089 AYSYPVYSDKDA
+2089 AYSYQVYSDKDA
-2101 IAKAEGTIKDKG
+2101 IAKAEDTIKDKG
-2113 WEATLTEWVKDVS
+2113 WEATLTAWVKDVS
-2126 DGTVSKTN
+2126 DGTVNKTN
-2134 TAMGWALYNNAA
+2134 TALGWALYNNAA
-2146 NKGDLDTALNVLDL
+2146 NEGDLDTALNVLDL

-2226 EAERRK
+2226 EEERRK

-2244 LPSRFID
+2244 LPSRFVD

-2285 DQVGTMLESIV
+2285 DQIGTMLESIA
-2296 YHLSGGKTE
+2296 YRLSGGKME

-2321 AAWNRYDEIMDEALG
+2321 AAWDRYDDIMDEALG
-2336 AGKYTDMKAANDAI
+2336 GGKYTDVKAANDAI
-2350 QEGRV
+2350 QQGRV

-2366 RANSAAL
+2366 RGNSAAL

-2387 ALAQYC
+2387 AMAQYC

-2436 SIGRSTDRKT
+2436 NIGRSTDRKT

-2484 LTYDMYQVMKKDA
+2484 LTYDIYQVMKKDA

-2507 MLDDVS
+2507 MLDNVS

-2522 ALGMLLAKLGLL
+2522 ALGMLLSKLGLL
-2534 RGHGKDEE
+2534 RGHGEDDE

-2572 PESLPVFVG
+2572 PEALPVFVG

-2596 MNDLLQAVSSISEPM
+2596 MNDLLKAISSISEPM
-2611 LEMSMLQGI
+2611 LEMSMIQGI

-2632 QDTSALFGVL
+2632 NETSALFGVL

-2670 TTYTDKNKWLTPDIQ
+2670 TTYTDKNKWLMPDLQ

-2694 IPGWDYDQIPYIDA
+2694 TPGWDYDQIPYIDA

-2716 DGWLERAFKNMINPG
+2716 DGWLERAFKNMLNPG
-2731 YTDTVRM
+2731 YTDKVRM

-2749 NLNPEDNGGVLPTRP
+2749 NVNPEDNGGVLPTRA

-2779 KYATKKGQLSYELAT
+2779 KYATKKGELSYELAE

-2801 YKKATDDEKVALI
+2801 YKKATDSERVEMI
-2814 KDAFDYANERGKAEA
+2814 KDAYDYANEKGRAAA
-2829 ISGYKTSESKSWITK
+2829 IPGYKPSKNKAW
-2844 MYQTVKKTKV
+2844 MAEMDETVKETKV
-2854 DEATYLSARYATS
+2854 SRADYISARYAAS
-2867 QVKGIPDDN
+2867 QIKGIPD
-2876 GEMISNSAGLKKMD
+2876 GEGGTVTNSAGLKKMD
-2890 YLYGLTSLTDSQ
+2890 YLYGLTNLTQTQ

-2910 GVGEKLLEAMPSK
+2910 GVSETLLASVQSK
-2923 EEVKERLTFIEAG
+2923 DDVNGMLEFIDAG
-2936 IPDSEYKDY
+2936 IPATEYKDY

-2950 VKGIDLDTYMKGY
+2950 VRGIDLDTYMKGY

-2985 EQTFSKD
+2985 KQTFSKD
-2992 KAQDNYIKGVLWQL
+2992 TAQNNYIKGVLWQL

-3026 LDEKDKAKG
+3026 LDERDKAKAG
-3035 GGGKSGGD
+3035 GSGSGSY
-3043 KARIQLPTQKQPWE
+3043 A
-3057 MTRSRLTLPSHSTV
+3057 RLTLPTAKKPWEVADDMELRSMNDYGGNVDLTNRKSIPITQANIDTVHGWNNMDDARIGDRMTVASQTYNDGDTAIVVTPILPDGTLMTQRELDRYMDSIIRSGDYANADKRGIILGVFDDGDWNENLAASEAFANRLHELHERKTERRTGLRLPTVEPVQKRSTG
-3071 REQRPTSRLTLPS
+3071 RLELPTV
-3084 RYSK
+3084 